1 VINDEGRHIVAKPP
15 DENQPESHRPEPGD
29 RSLRDEL
36 LRDLLGDSLSLSH
49 IDSVVAYDYPTE
61 PLSAR
66 QSRVITAI
74 GSLLADG
81 LLVVG
86 DPGFSD
92 EPVEPWKL
100 STEDAL
106 ALLHERYVT
115 QYDDFAK
122 WGWSIWFELT
132 ASGERVAEGM

>member
-1 VINDEGRHIVAKPP
+1 MTKPP
-15 DENQPESHRPEPGD
+15 DETCPESDPGQPAH
-29 RSLRDEL
+29 RSLRDQL
-36 LRDLLGDSLSLSH
+36 LGDLLGDSLSLSH

-74 GSLLADG
+74 GSLLTDG

-115 QYDDFAK
+115 HYDDFAK

-132 ASGERVAEGM
+132 ASGERVAAEM